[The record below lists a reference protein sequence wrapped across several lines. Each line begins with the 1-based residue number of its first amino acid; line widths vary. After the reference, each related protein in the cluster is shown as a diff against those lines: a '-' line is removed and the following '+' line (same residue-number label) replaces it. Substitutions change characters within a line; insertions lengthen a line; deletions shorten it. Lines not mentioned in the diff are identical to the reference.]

1 MNTSNTKIDKVYYF
15 VATMNGEFLG
25 YQAAVKIGNSLNALH
40 GAFDRSQRTTYH
52 AYDIL
57 SIKMTEFAIKNGLN
71 SIDFGAVLNFTKQK
85 MINKSIEMSY
95 FVLRRF
101 TLIQWFLTALLK
113 LTRIQSNEQL
123 KFRDI

>member
-1 MNTSNTKIDKVYYF
+1 
-15 VATMNGEFLG
+15 MNGEFLG